1 MTEVKFYML
10 VEGEDSLYLALY
22 DSEKNLIS
30 SYSNLN
36 QNDINNY
43 IENLENEKEFFIS
56 WEEEKSSDYLK
67 LDEKSISYLLGQNN
81 FVNAD
86 FEIIEKKEV
95 KNIALFIRDNKEIE
109 DRLDIYIE
117 INDNL
122 LTKNNIVGNYI
133 YSQGTFYKVDIEED
147 TEFPLSD
154 LFQKID
160 KYELESYATL
170 ILKNYKN
177 IDLKYEDYETVVSEE
192 RNAIPQIIIEKISF
206 DNSLYIKINS
216 IISTMDYE
224 FFTKNK
230 IETVLIVN
238 ELEKKLE
245 ISKINLENL
254 SSDMFEIVKVL
265 TKLQKSIGLKSS
277 YYIDNQNFIILNEEL
292 AKEFVKK
299 ELLQL
304 TGKYSII
311 GTDRLRKYNI
321 KAVRPKL
328 SGKFSYNLDYFEG
341 EVEVEIEGEKFSIQ
355 QLLNNYKKDE
365 YIILSDGTN
374 ALINREYIEKLQRVF
389 KEEDGNKI
397 KVSFFDMP
405 IVQDMIDEK
414 AFENDFLGN
423 KDFFEGINELPK
435 EEVEYPKLNA
445 TLRDYQKYGYKWLK
459 YLTDNNLG
467 ACLADDMGLGKT
479 LQAIALL
486 SNLHEEKKKK
496 SMVIMPKSLIY
507 NWENEIKKF
516 APKLKVGVY
525 YGINRDFSSLK
536 KVDVIL
542 TTYGTIRNDIENLL
556 EQKFDL
562 LVLDES
568 QNIKNI
574 NSQTTK
580 AVLLL
585 NAKKRIALSGTPIE
599 NNLLELYSLFRFLNP
614 EMFGSVQRFTNS
626 YILPIQ
632 KYSDTSTIEELKK
645 KIYPFLS
652 RRVKKEVLEDLP
664 DKIEKLVY
672 VDMNDEHRRF
682 YEERRRYYY
691 SLLQKNTSSQGNFD
705 KFFVLQAINELRHI
719 VSSPELETKKIISS
733 KKEVLIENVIEA
745 IENNHK
751 VLVFVNYLSSIESIC
766 DSLKEN
772 KIKYLKMT
780 GQTKDRQNLVDKFQS
795 DSRYKVFV
803 MTLKTGGVGLN
814 LVSADTIFIYDPWW
828 NTTVENQAID
838 RAYRLGQDKTVFA
851 YKMIMRNTIEEKILK
866 LQEIKNKLLDDLIS
880 EDNLSTKN
888 LSKNDI
894 EFILG
899 S

>member
-1 MTEVKFYML
+1 MIDVKFYML
-10 VEGEDSLYLALY
+10 VEGEDNLYLALY
-22 DSEKNLIS
+22 DTEKNLIS

-36 QNDINNY
+36 QSKINNY
-43 IENLENEKEFFIS
+43 IENLKNEEEFFIS
-56 WEEEKSSDYLK
+56 WEKEKKSEYLK
-67 LDEKSISYLLGQNN
+67 LDKTLLEYLLEEEK
-81 FVNAD
+81 FVNSD
-86 FEIIEKKEV
+86 FERIIKKEI
-95 KNIALFIRDNKEIE
+95 KNVPLLIRDNKEIE

-122 LTKNNIVGNYI
+122 LTKKNVMDSYI
-133 YSQGTFYKVDIEED
+133 YSQGVFYKIDIEKN
-147 TEFPLSD
+147 TQFPLVD

-160 KYELESYATL
+160 KYELESYGTL

-177 IDLKYEDYETVVSEE
+177 IDLKYEDYETIISDEKT
-192 RNAIPQIIIEKISF
+192 AIQQIIIEKIAF
-206 DNSLYIKINS
+206 DNSLYLKINS
-216 IISTMDYE
+216 IISTMDYD
-224 FFTKNK
+224 FFIKNQ
-230 IETVLIVN
+230 IETVLTVN

-277 YYIDNQNFIILNEEL
+277 YFIDNENFIILNEEL

-321 KAVRPKL
+321 KAVKPKI
-328 SGKFSYNLDYFEG
+328 SGRFSYNLDYFEG
-341 EVEVEIEGEKFSIQ
+341 EVEVEVEGDKFSIQ

-365 YIILSDGTN
+365 YIVLSDGTN
-374 ALINREYIEKLQRVF
+374 ALINREYIEKLQRIF

-414 AFENDFLGN
+414 SFENDFMGS
-423 KDFFEGINELPK
+423 KDFFEGINKLA
-435 EEVEYPKLNA
+435 EENIDYPKLNA

-486 SNLHEEKKKK
+486 TNLHEEKKKK

-507 NWENEIKKF
+507 NWENEIKRF
-516 APKLKVGVY
+516 SPKLKVGVY
-525 YGINRDFSSLK
+525 YGINRDFSLLK
-536 KVDVIL
+536 KVDIIL

-585 NAKKRIALSGTPIE
+585 NAKKRVALSGTPIE

-614 EMFGSVQRFTNS
+614 EMFGSVQKFTS
-626 YILPIQ
+626 DYIVPIQ
-632 KYSDTSTIEELKK
+632 KYSDTSTIEELRK
-645 KIYPFLS
+645 KIYPFLL
-652 RRVKKEVLEDLP
+652 RRVKKEVLADLP

-672 VDMNDEHRRF
+672 MDMNDEHRRF
-682 YEERRRYYY
+682 YEEKRRYYY
-691 SLLQKNTSSQGNFD
+691 SLLEKNTSSQGNFD

-719 VSSPELETKKIISS
+719 VSSPELESKKIISS

-780 GQTKDRQNLVDKFQS
+780 GQTKDRQNLVDKFQN

-888 LSKNDI
+888 LSKSDI

>member
-1 MTEVKFYML
+1 MIDVKFYML
-10 VEGEDSLYLALY
+10 VEGEDNLYLALY
-22 DSEKNLIS
+22 DTEKNLIS

-36 QNDINNY
+36 QSKINNY
-43 IENLENEKEFFIS
+43 IENLKNEEEFFIS
-56 WEEEKSSDYLK
+56 WEKEKKSEYLK
-67 LDEKSISYLLGQNN
+67 LDKTLLEYLLEEEK
-81 FVNAD
+81 FVNSD
-86 FEIIEKKEV
+86 FERIIKKEI
-95 KNIALFIRDNKEIE
+95 KNVPLLIRDNKEIE

-122 LTKNNIVGNYI
+122 LTKKNVMDSYI
-133 YSQGTFYKVDIEED
+133 YSQGVFYKIDIEKN
-147 TEFPLSD
+147 TQFTLVD

-160 KYELESYATL
+160 KYELESYGTL

-177 IDLKYEDYETVVSEE
+177 IDLKYEDYETIISDEKT
-192 RNAIPQIIIEKISF
+192 AIPQIIIEKIAF
-206 DNSLYIKINS
+206 DNSLYLKINS
-216 IISTMDYE
+216 IISTMDYD
-224 FFTKNK
+224 FFIKNQ
-230 IETVLIVN
+230 IETVLTVN

-277 YYIDNQNFIILNEEL
+277 YFIDNENFIILNEEL

-321 KAVRPKL
+321 KAVKPKI
-328 SGKFSYNLDYFEG
+328 SGRFSYNLDYFEG
-341 EVEVEIEGEKFSIQ
+341 EVEVEVEGDKFSIQ

-365 YIILSDGTN
+365 YIVLSDGTN
-374 ALINREYIEKLQRVF
+374 ALINREYIEKLQRIF
-389 KEEDGNKI
+389 KEEDGNKV

-414 AFENDFLGN
+414 SFENDFMGS
-423 KDFFEGINELPK
+423 KDFFEGINKLA
-435 EEVEYPKLNA
+435 EENIDYPKLNA

-486 SNLHEEKKKK
+486 TNLHEEKKKK

-507 NWENEIKKF
+507 NWENEIKRF
-516 APKLKVGVY
+516 SPKLKVGVY

-536 KVDVIL
+536 KVDIIL

-585 NAKKRIALSGTPIE
+585 NAKKRVALSGTPIE

-614 EMFGSVQRFTNS
+614 EMFGSVQEFTND
-626 YILPIQ
+626 YIVPIQ
-632 KYSDTSTIEELKK
+632 KYSDTSTIEELRK
-645 KIYPFLS
+645 KIYPFLL
-652 RRVKKEVLEDLP
+652 RRVKKEVLADLP

-682 YEERRRYYY
+682 YEERRKYYY
-691 SLLQKNTSSQGNFD
+691 SLLEKNTSSQGNFD

-719 VSSPELETKKIISS
+719 VSSPELESKKIISS

-780 GQTKDRQNLVDKFQS
+780 GQTKDRQNLVDKFQN

-888 LSKNDI
+888 LSKSDI

>member
-1 MTEVKFYML
+1 MIDVKFYML
-10 VEGEDSLYLALY
+10 VEGEDNLYLALY
-22 DSEKNLIS
+22 DTEKNLIS

-36 QNDINNY
+36 QSKINNY
-43 IENLENEKEFFIS
+43 IENLKNEEEFFIS
-56 WEEEKSSDYLK
+56 WEKEKKSEYLK
-67 LDEKSISYLLGQNN
+67 LDKTLLEYLLEEEK
-81 FVNAD
+81 FVNSD
-86 FEIIEKKEV
+86 FERIIKKEI
-95 KNIALFIRDNKEIE
+95 KNVPLLIRDNKEIE

-122 LTKNNIVGNYI
+122 LTKKNVMDSYI
-133 YSQGTFYKVDIEED
+133 YSQGVFYKIDIEKN
-147 TEFPLSD
+147 TQFPLVD

-277 YYIDNQNFIILNEEL
+277 YFIDNENFIILNEEL

-321 KAVRPKL
+321 KAVKPKI
-328 SGKFSYNLDYFEG
+328 SGRFSYNLDYFEG
-341 EVEVEIEGEKFSIQ
+341 EVEVEVEGDKFSIQ

-365 YIILSDGTN
+365 YIVLSDGTN
-374 ALINREYIEKLQRVF
+374 ALINREYIEKLQRIF
-389 KEEDGNKI
+389 KEEDGNKV

-414 AFENDFLGN
+414 SFENDFMGS
-423 KDFFEGINELPK
+423 KDFFEGINKLA
-435 EEVEYPKLNA
+435 EENIDYPKLNA

-486 SNLHEEKKKK
+486 TNLHEEKKKK

-507 NWENEIKKF
+507 NWENEIKRF
-516 APKLKVGVY
+516 SPKLKVGVY
-525 YGINRDFSSLK
+525 YGINRDFSLLK
-536 KVDVIL
+536 KVDIIL

-585 NAKKRIALSGTPIE
+585 NAKKRVALSGTPIE

-614 EMFGSVQRFTNS
+614 EMFGSVQEFTND
-626 YILPIQ
+626 YIVPIQ

-645 KIYPFLS
+645 KIYPFLL
-652 RRVKKEVLEDLP
+652 RRVKKEVLADLP

-682 YEERRRYYY
+682 YEERRKYYY
-691 SLLQKNTSSQGNFD
+691 SLLEKNTSSQGNFD

-719 VSSPELETKKIISS
+719 VSSPELESKKIISS

-780 GQTKDRQNLVDKFQS
+780 GQTKDRQNLVDKFQN

-888 LSKNDI
+888 LSKSDI

>member
-10 VEGEDSLYLALY
+10 VEREDALYLALY

-56 WEEEKSSDYLK
+56 WEEEKNSDYLK
-67 LDEKSISYLLGQNN
+67 LDEKLLSYLLGKDN
-81 FVNAD
+81 FVNDD
-86 FEIIEKKEV
+86 FEIIEKKEIE
-95 KNIALFIRDNKEIE
+95 NIALFIRDNKEIE

-133 YSQGTFYKVDIEED
+133 YSQSTFYKVDIEED
-147 TEFPLSD
+147 TQFPLLD

-277 YYIDNQNFIILNEEL
+277 YYIDNENFIILNEEL

-304 TGKYSII
+304 TGRYSII

-405 IVQDMIDEK
+405 IVQDMIDEE

-445 TLRDYQKYGYKWLK
+445 ALRDYQKYGYKWLK

-516 APKLKVGVY
+516 SPKLKVGVY

-556 EQKFDL
+556 EHKFDL
-562 LVLDES
+562 LILDES

-585 NAKKRIALSGTPIE
+585 NAKKRVALSGTPIE

-645 KIYPFLS
+645 KIYPFLL

-682 YEERRRYYY
+682 YEERRKYYY
-691 SLLQKNTSSQGNFD
+691 SLLEKNTSSQGNFD

>member
-10 VEGEDSLYLALY
+10 VEREDALYLALY

-56 WEEEKSSDYLK
+56 WEEEKNSDYLK
-67 LDEKSISYLLGQNN
+67 LDEKLISYLLGKDN
-81 FVNAD
+81 FVNDD
-86 FEIIEKKEV
+86 FEIIEKKEIE
-95 KNIALFIRDNKEIE
+95 NIALFIRDNKEIE

-133 YSQGTFYKVDIEED
+133 YSQSTFYKVDIEED
-147 TEFPLSD
+147 TQFPLLD

-254 SSDMFEIVKVL
+254 SSNMFEIVKVL

-277 YYIDNQNFIILNEEL
+277 YYIDNENFIILNEEL

-405 IVQDMIDEK
+405 IVQDMIDEE

-556 EQKFDL
+556 EHKFDL
-562 LVLDES
+562 LILDES

-585 NAKKRIALSGTPIE
+585 NAKKRVALSGTPIE

-632 KYSDTSTIEELKK
+632 KYSDISTIEELKK
-645 KIYPFLS
+645 KIYPFLL

-682 YEERRRYYY
+682 YEERRKYYY
-691 SLLQKNTSSQGNFD
+691 SLLEKNTSSQGNFD

-719 VSSPELETKKIISS
+719 VSSPELESKKIISS

-780 GQTKDRQNLVDKFQS
+780 GQTKDRQNLVDKFQN

-888 LSKNDI
+888 LSKSDI

>member
-1 MTEVKFYML
+1 
-10 VEGEDSLYLALY
+10 
-22 DSEKNLIS
+22 
-30 SYSNLN
+30 
-36 QNDINNY
+36 
-43 IENLENEKEFFIS
+43 
-56 WEEEKSSDYLK
+56 
-67 LDEKSISYLLGQNN
+67 
-81 FVNAD
+81 
-86 FEIIEKKEV
+86 
-95 KNIALFIRDNKEIE
+95 
-109 DRLDIYIE
+109 
-117 INDNL
+117 
-122 LTKNNIVGNYI
+122 
-133 YSQGTFYKVDIEED
+133 
-147 TEFPLSD
+147 
-154 LFQKID
+154 
-160 KYELESYATL
+160 
-170 ILKNYKN
+170 
-177 IDLKYEDYETVVSEE
+177 
-192 RNAIPQIIIEKISF
+192 
-206 DNSLYIKINS
+206 
-216 IISTMDYE
+216 
-224 FFTKNK
+224 
-230 IETVLIVN
+230 
-238 ELEKKLE
+238 
-245 ISKINLENL
+245 
-254 SSDMFEIVKVL
+254 
-265 TKLQKSIGLKSS
+265 
-277 YYIDNQNFIILNEEL
+277 
-292 AKEFVKK
+292 
-299 ELLQL
+299 
-304 TGKYSII
+304 
-311 GTDRLRKYNI
+311 
-321 KAVRPKL
+321 
-328 SGKFSYNLDYFEG
+328 
-341 EVEVEIEGEKFSIQ
+341 
-355 QLLNNYKKDE
+355 
-365 YIILSDGTN
+365 
-374 ALINREYIEKLQRVF
+374 
-389 KEEDGNKI
+389 
-397 KVSFFDMP
+397 
-405 IVQDMIDEK
+405 
-414 AFENDFLGN
+414 
-423 KDFFEGINELPK
+423 
-435 EEVEYPKLNA
+435 
-445 TLRDYQKYGYKWLK
+445 
-459 YLTDNNLG
+459 
-467 ACLADDMGLGKT
+467 MGLGKT

-486 SNLHEEKKKK
+486 SKVHEEKKKK

-507 NWENEIKKF
+507 NWENEIKRF
-516 APKLKVGVY
+516 SSKLKVGIY

-585 NAKKRIALSGTPIE
+585 NAKKRVALSGTPIE

-614 EMFGSVQRFTNS
+614 EMFGSVQEFTND
-626 YILPIQ
+626 YIVPIQ
-632 KYSDTSTIEELKK
+632 KYSDTSTIEELRK
-645 KIYPFLS
+645 KIYPFLL
-652 RRVKKEVLEDLP
+652 RRVKKEVLADLP

-682 YEERRRYYY
+682 YEERRKYYY
-691 SLLQKNTSSQGNFD
+691 SLLEKNTSSQGNFD

-719 VSSPELETKKIISS
+719 VSSPELESKKIISS

-888 LSKNDI
+888 LSKSDI

>member
-1 MTEVKFYML
+1 MIDVKFYML
-10 VEGEDSLYLALY
+10 VEGEDNLYLALY
-22 DSEKNLIS
+22 DTEKDLIS

-36 QNDINNY
+36 QSKINNY
-43 IENLENEKEFFIS
+43 IENLKNEEEFFIS
-56 WEEEKSSDYLK
+56 WEKEKKSEYLK
-67 LDEKSISYLLGQNN
+67 LDKTLLEYLLEEEK
-81 FVNAD
+81 FVNSD
-86 FEIIEKKEV
+86 FERIIKKEI
-95 KNIALFIRDNKEIE
+95 KNVPLLIRDNKEIE

-122 LTKNNIVGNYI
+122 LTKKNVIDSYI
-133 YSQGTFYKVDIEED
+133 YSQGVFYKIDIEKN
-147 TEFPLSD
+147 TQFTLVD

-160 KYELESYATL
+160 KYELESYGTL

-177 IDLKYEDYETVVSEE
+177 IDLKYEDYETIISEE
-192 RNAIPQIIIEKISF
+192 KTAIPQIIIEKIAF
-206 DNSLYIKINS
+206 DNSLYLKINS
-216 IISTMDYE
+216 IISTMDYD
-224 FFTKNK
+224 FFIKNQ
-230 IETVLIVN
+230 IETVLTVN

-277 YYIDNQNFIILNEEL
+277 YFIDNENFIILNEEL

-321 KAVRPKL
+321 KAVKPKI
-328 SGKFSYNLDYFEG
+328 SGRFSYNLDYFEG
-341 EVEVEIEGEKFSIQ
+341 EVEVEVEGDKFSIQ

-365 YIILSDGTN
+365 YIVLSDGTN
-374 ALINREYIEKLQRVF
+374 ALINREYIEKLQRIF
-389 KEEDGNKI
+389 KEEDGNKV

-414 AFENDFLGN
+414 SFENDFMGS
-423 KDFFEGINELPK
+423 KDFFEGINKLA
-435 EEVEYPKLNA
+435 EENIDYPKLNA

-486 SNLHEEKKKK
+486 TNLHEEKKKK

-507 NWENEIKKF
+507 NWENEIKRF
-516 APKLKVGVY
+516 SPKLKVGVY
-525 YGINRDFSSLK
+525 YGINRDFSLLK
-536 KVDVIL
+536 KVDIIL

-585 NAKKRIALSGTPIE
+585 NAKKRVALSGTPIE

-614 EMFGSVQRFTNS
+614 EMFGSVQEFTND
-626 YILPIQ
+626 YIVPIQ
-632 KYSDTSTIEELKK
+632 KYSDTSTIEELRK
-645 KIYPFLS
+645 KIYPFLL
-652 RRVKKEVLEDLP
+652 RRIKKEVLADLP

-682 YEERRRYYY
+682 YEERRKYYY
-691 SLLQKNTSSQGNFD
+691 SLLEKNTSSQGNFD

-719 VSSPELETKKIISS
+719 VSSPELESKKIVSS

-780 GQTKDRQNLVDKFQS
+780 GQTKDRQNLVDKFQN

-888 LSKNDI
+888 LSKSDI

>member
-10 VEGEDSLYLALY
+10 VEREDALYLALY

-56 WEEEKSSDYLK
+56 WEEEKNSDYLK
-67 LDEKSISYLLGQNN
+67 LDEKLISYLLGKDN
-81 FVNAD
+81 FVNDD
-86 FEIIEKKEV
+86 FEIIEKKEIE
-95 KNIALFIRDNKEIE
+95 NIALFIRDNKEIE

-133 YSQGTFYKVDIEED
+133 YSQSTFYKVDIEED
-147 TEFPLSD
+147 TQFPLLD

-277 YYIDNQNFIILNEEL
+277 YYIDNENFIILNEEL

-556 EQKFDL
+556 EHKFDL
-562 LVLDES
+562 LILDES

-585 NAKKRIALSGTPIE
+585 NAKKRVALSGTPIE

-645 KIYPFLS
+645 KIYPFLL

-682 YEERRRYYY
+682 YEERRKYYY
-691 SLLQKNTSSQGNFD
+691 SLLEKNTSSQGNFD

-719 VSSPELETKKIISS
+719 VSSPELESKKIISS

-780 GQTKDRQNLVDKFQS
+780 GQTKDRQTLVDKFQN
-795 DSRYKVFV
+795 DSRYKIFV

>member
-1 MTEVKFYML
+1 
-10 VEGEDSLYLALY
+10 
-22 DSEKNLIS
+22 
-30 SYSNLN
+30 
-36 QNDINNY
+36 
-43 IENLENEKEFFIS
+43 
-56 WEEEKSSDYLK
+56 
-67 LDEKSISYLLGQNN
+67 
-81 FVNAD
+81 
-86 FEIIEKKEV
+86 
-95 KNIALFIRDNKEIE
+95 
-109 DRLDIYIE
+109 
-117 INDNL
+117 
-122 LTKNNIVGNYI
+122 
-133 YSQGTFYKVDIEED
+133 
-147 TEFPLSD
+147 
-154 LFQKID
+154 
-160 KYELESYATL
+160 
-170 ILKNYKN
+170 
-177 IDLKYEDYETVVSEE
+177 
-192 RNAIPQIIIEKISF
+192 
-206 DNSLYIKINS
+206 
-216 IISTMDYE
+216 
-224 FFTKNK
+224 
-230 IETVLIVN
+230 
-238 ELEKKLE
+238 
-245 ISKINLENL
+245 
-254 SSDMFEIVKVL
+254 MFEIVKVL

-277 YYIDNQNFIILNEEL
+277 YYIDNENFIILNEEL

-414 AFENDFLGN
+414 AFEKDFLGN

-536 KVDVIL
+536 KVDIIL

-556 EQKFDL
+556 EHKFDL
-562 LVLDES
+562 LILDES

-585 NAKKRIALSGTPIE
+585 NAKKRVALSGTPIE

-645 KIYPFLS
+645 KIYPFLL

-682 YEERRRYYY
+682 YEERRKYYY
-691 SLLQKNTSSQGNFD
+691 SLLEKNTSSQGNFD

-780 GQTKDRQNLVDKFQS
+780 GQTKDRQNLVDKFQN